1 MSVRFCAGSCAKATD
16 EGTVVKLI
24 CLDLEGVLVPEIWIG
39 VAERTGI
46 EELRLTTRDISDY
59 DVLMT
64 RRLEILRQNDLG
76 IGDIHEVIGTLDPLP
91 GALEFLDRLR
101 VSVQVAILSDT
112 FYQFANPL
120 MRKLKWP
127 SLYCNDLEIDA
138 EGRVTAY
145 RMRQPDQKRAAVRA
159 FKGLNFDVVAAGD
172 SYNDLSML
180 TEADAGVLFRPPESL
195 VEEHP
200 HFPVT
205 RTHDELYD
213 ALTGIAGVRD

>member
-1 MSVRFCAGSCAKATD
+1 M
-16 EGTVVKLI
+16 KLV

-64 RRLEILRQNDLG
+64 RRLEILRENDLG

-91 GALEFLDRLR
+91 GALEFLRRLR
-101 VSVQVAILSDT
+101 ESVQVAILSDT
-112 FYQFANPL
+112 FYQFASPL
-120 MRKLKWP
+120 MRKLEWP
-127 SLYCNDLEIDA
+127 SLYCNYLEIDA

-145 RMRQPDQKRAAVRA
+145 RLRQPDQKRAAVRA
-159 FKGLNFDVVAAGD
+159 FRSLEFEVVAAGD

-180 TEADAGVLFRPPESL
+180 TEADRGVLFRPPDSL
-195 VEEHP
+195 VAEYP
-200 HFPVT
+200 QFPVT
-205 RTHDELYD
+205 HTHDDLLD
-213 ALTGIAGVRD
+213 ALTGPL